1 MHDDRLLTERR
12 LDRVLRERIC
22 PAVHGTTVPLRVAA
36 WDAPGEPVPPAEG
49 LAAEYQPFEV
59 GAPWGRPWGTTWFAF
74 HGNVPAEWAGQD
86 VVAVIDLGFGGGN
99 SGFVA
104 EGLIYLPDGSPV
116 RGLHPQQRSVRLDQL
131 APPTSPARSA
141 GVVRFFVEAAA
152 NPLILPPVTWLG
164 DTRTAGDAPLYRL
177 RQAELAVF
185 HAEVWELVQDLEVLG
200 QLMHELPV
208 DGPRRWEILR
218 AAERALDTL
227 SLDDVP
233 GTAAAAR
240 GELAP
245 ALAAPA
251 HASAHLVSAVGHAHI
266 DSAWLWPLRET
277 VRKVART
284 ASNVTA
290 LMDQHPEFVFAMS
303 QAQQLAWIREHRP
316 EVFARV
322 AEKVAA
328 GQFVPVGGMWVEAD
342 SNMPGGEAMA
352 RQFVHGKRFFAE
364 QFGIETEEVWLPD
377 SFGYSAALPQ
387 LIKLSGSKWFLTQKI
402 SWSQTNKFPHH
413 TFEWEGID
421 GTRVFTHFPPVDTYN
436 AEFSGSQMARLVRN
450 FREKGRA
457 RRSLVPFGYGDGGG
471 GPTEEMLAR
480 ARRLGNLDGSARV
493 HIEKPAD
500 FFAKAQAEYPDPP
513 VWVGELYLEL
523 HRGTYTSQAKTK
535 QGNRRSEHLL
545 REAELWAATA
555 AVRAGYQYPY
565 QELDRLWKTVLLHQF
580 HDILPGSSIAWVH
593 REAHATYAAAAAEL
607 EEIITGAQRAL
618 AGRQPG
624 AGPDDGSIGADVVF
638 NGAPFERDG
647 IPAMAAGQPAAAPAA
662 AEARH
667 LPGGGYLLDNGLL
680 RVVID
685 ERGLVTSVT
694 DLAAAREALA
704 PGASANLLQLHPDLP
719 AAWDAWDVDRF
730 YRNTVTDLTG
740 IAEMEL
746 VKTDDP
752 ATETAATVRVARA
765 FGASR
770 VTQLVTLRAGAKRL
784 DFETEVDW
792 HEREKFLKAA
802 FPVDVRADR
811 SAAETQFGHVFRP
824 AHGNTSWDAAKFEIC
839 AHRFLHV
846 GEPGWGAALVNDS
859 IYGHDVTR
867 DVRADGGTTTTVRLS
882 LLRAPRYPDPD
893 TDQGVHTFRYA
904 FVPGAGIA
912 DAVREGYLINLPERH
927 VPGAAATPV
936 QPLLAVANEAVVAE
950 AVKLADDR
958 SGDVVVRLYE
968 SQGGRASTRLT
979 ASFPISTATTT
990 DLLERP
996 LPGAAPLPVTD
1007 GSTAE
1012 LSFRP
1017 FQIRTVRL
1025 ARAG

>member
-1 MHDDRLLTERR
+1 MHDDRLLIEGR
-12 LDRVLRERIC
+12 LDRVLRERIR
-22 PAVHGTTVPLRVAA
+22 PAVHGATVPLQVAA
-36 WDAPGEPVPPAEG
+36 WHVPGEPVPPAEG
-49 LAAEYQPFEV
+49 LAAAYQPAAV
-59 GAPWGRPWGTTWFAF
+59 GEAWGRPWGTTWFSFTAA
-74 HGNVPAEWAGQD
+74 VPPEWSGAE
-86 VVAVIDLGFGGGN
+86 VVAVVDLGFGGGP
-99 SGFVA
+99 GFTA
-104 EGLIYLPDGSPV
+104 EGLIYRPDGSAV
-116 RGLHPQQRSVRLDQL
+116 RGLHPRQMSVRLSQL
-131 APPTSPARSA
+131 APSGGA
-141 GVVRFFVEAAA
+141 VRFFVEAAA
-152 NPLILPPVTWLG
+152 NPEIQGPVTQLG
-164 DTRTAGDAPLYRL
+164 DTRTAGDEPLYRL
-177 RQAELAVF
+177 RRAELAVF

-218 AAERALDTL
+218 AVERALDTL

-251 HASAHLVSAVGHAHI
+251 HASAHLVSAAGHAHI

-290 LMDQHPEFVFAMS
+290 LMDEHPDFIFVMS
-303 QAQQLAWIREHRP
+303 QAQQLAWIKEHRP

-342 SNMPGGEAMA
+342 ANMPGGEAMA
-352 RQFVHGKRFFAE
+352 RQFVQGKRFFLTE
-364 QFGIETEEVWLPD
+364 FGVETEEVWLPD
-377 SFGYSAALPQ
+377 SFGYSGALPQ
-387 LIKLSGSKWFLTQKI
+387 LIKLSGSQWFLTQKI
-402 SWSQTNKFPHH
+402 SWSTTNHFPHH

-436 AEFSGSQMARLVRN
+436 ADFSGRQLAHLVRN

-457 RRSLVPFGYGDGGG
+457 RRSLAPFGYGDGGG

-480 ARRLGNLDGSARV
+480 ARRLADLDGSPRV
-493 HIEKPAD
+493 QIEKPAD
-500 FFAKAQAEYPDPP
+500 FFARARAEYPDPP

-523 HRGTYTSQAKTK
+523 HRGTYTSQARTK

-555 AVRAGYQYPY
+555 AVRAGFRYPY
-565 QELDRLWKTVLLHQF
+565 QQLDRLWQTVLLHQF

-593 REAHATYAAAAAEL
+593 REAGAAYAAVAADL
-607 EEIITGAQRAL
+607 EEIIAGAQRAL
-618 AGRQPG
+618 AGVPDGSGLDSSG
-624 AGPDDGSIGADVVF
+624 ADDAGRDDGIVF

-647 IPAMAAGQPAAAPAA
+647 IPAMAAGRPAAAATAIAARQLPA
-662 AEARH
+662 
-667 LPGGGYLLDNGLL
+667 GGYLLDNGLL
-680 RVVID
+680 RVFID

-694 DLAAAREALA
+694 DLAIGREALA
-704 PGASANLLQLHPDLP
+704 PGGTANLLQLHPDLP
-719 AAWDAWDVDRF
+719 VQWDAWDVDRF
-730 YRNTVTDLTG
+730 YRNTVTDLTDVT
-740 IAEMEL
+740 ELEL
-746 VKTDDP
+746 VRAGDP
-752 ATETAATVRVARA
+752 AADTAATVRVARA
-765 FGASR
+765 FGESR
-770 VTQLVTLRAGAKRL
+770 VTQLITLRAGAKRL

-792 HEREKFLKAA
+792 HEREKFLKVS

-824 AHGNTSWDAAKFEIC
+824 THCNTSWEAAKFEIC

-846 GEPGWGAALVNDS
+846 GETGWGAALVNDS
-859 IYGHDVTR
+859 TYGHDVTSG
-867 DVRADGGTTTTVRLS
+867 VRADGGTTTTVRLS
-882 LLRAPRYPDPD
+882 LLRAPRFPDPE

-904 FVPGAGIA
+904 LVPGAGIG
-912 DAVREGYLINLPERH
+912 DAVREGYFINLPVRR
-927 VPGAAATPV
+927 VRGAADA
-936 QPLLAVANEAVVAE
+936 PLRPLVAVGSEAVVTE
-950 AVKLADDR
+950 AVKLADDQ
-958 SGDVVVRLYE
+958 SGDLVVRLYE
-968 SQGGRASTRLT
+968 SRGGRAAARLT
-979 ASFPISTATTT
+979 ADFPVLTATPT

-996 LPGAAPLPVTD
+996 LPDGEPLPVAG
-1007 GSTAE
+1007 GSTVE

-1017 FQIRTVRL
+1017 FEIRTIRL
-1025 ARAG
+1025 TRPAPA